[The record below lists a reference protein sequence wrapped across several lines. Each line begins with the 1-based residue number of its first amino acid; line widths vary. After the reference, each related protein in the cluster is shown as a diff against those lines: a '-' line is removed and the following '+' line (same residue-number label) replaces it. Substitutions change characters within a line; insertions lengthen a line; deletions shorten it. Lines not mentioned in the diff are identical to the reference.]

1 MKKLCNVLSCFVV
14 IAILISTM
22 PAFIPGVNAVLRPYD
37 HMGTVISKDME
48 NNTITIQADCIYSGM
63 GPEWAPCNCTFE
75 GVSPNENAL
84 NELNV
89 GDYVEAHSLGIPGGK
104 WVTLARII
112 TSTEN
117 FKVIADIYGDPAST
131 WFCSYP
137 EGGKHYPPL
146 LGDYMITYVNTPN
159 CSRCYGCNCEA
170 EYTTVN
176 ITNNDSDVSTLLY
189 PNQSYVYPNE
199 RYSIS
204 IIFHSGEASANPE
217 CTDDFCCGP
226 QPISNFTI
234 HILKPITKVHNLN
247 TGEDFVTIQAAIDA
261 PETLNGHV
269 INVDPGTY
277 RANVIVNKSLTI
289 NSTSGNPADTVVLAA
304 DPDADVFSVTADYVN
319 ISGFTVQGA
328 DELLRAGIHLNSTN
342 NCIIANN
349 NIANNFYGFRLRNSS
364 NNSIYHNDITNNSN
378 QAYDDTGTNA
388 WNSSYPS
395 GGNYWG
401 DYIEKYKA
409 EYNEDPE
416 DKLCGANQD
425 QICDG
430 DGIWDKPYKWIG
442 GNANA
447 TDNYPL
453 VTRYCAI
460 PPDKYLFIEK
470 WTQRIIEVLDG
481 DFCLCIDRPTY
492 EYNASVGELYPY
504 SVSRVRVNDSLVGI
518 YGSGT
523 SLHVINGTGGGAASG
538 LTGFYSIPFNDSELT
553 IMAIYA
559 DGSAKIMFGAETRV
573 LNPGDEWQETKGPV
587 KRSEKTGALINES
600 FVTVITNFGLWD
612 KSKIEQHAVI
622 GDIVSDPEFYEGQKV
637 IIDGEYRGWNC
648 SGLGGPPITRSDWC
662 VRDGTGITEIIYVTG
677 KSSGLD
683 YPDDMGERVI
693 VTGFVRVTESDI
705 VYIEATSVDIYSV
718 SNYSDTKSFLS
729 CVISDQDLVIID
741 IWRAGSTIYYKIKN
755 QGTANA
761 GACYTSLTVESV
773 FKASDYVASLE
784 PGAER
789 TGSFTYNWTYTPPR
803 DNITICA
810 DYQNTVTELNET
822 NNCRSKT
829 LLYPPPTSGAG
840 VTHEEVCSPCPS
852 YFSGSSTSFSKNI
865 GFSTGGAKDV
875 NSFRE
880 NIGNDYLP
888 LPTDITYEGL
898 FYDYYFDTG
907 EKAECQK
914 LFCPSYSYALSK
926 DPVSEVLGYYL
937 SVGLNSG
944 IIESDFQRKKLNL
957 VLVLDISGSMSS
969 SFDEYYYDR
978 FGNRV
983 EVNETEDAEK
993 SKIEIAAAAIVALL
1007 DHLEDD
1013 DRLGL
1018 VLFNTGAELAEPVS
1032 LVGAKNMQKLKG
1044 EILEISA
1051 TDGTRLSAG
1060 MQMATELYDEFLEV
1074 NQSEYENR
1082 IIFLTDA
1089 MPNLG
1094 QTSEE
1099 SLLGMTEANANK
1111 KVYTTFIGIG
1121 VDFNT
1126 ELVEYITKIRGANY
1140 YSVHSAKQFKERMDN
1155 EFEYMV
1161 TPLVFDLQL
1170 NLDASGYEIEK
1181 VYGSPEANEA
1191 TGEIMKVKTLFPS
1204 KKEGGETRGGLVLL
1218 KLRKISPENSLK
1230 LNVSYEDRNGVSG
1243 SDEATVVLE
1252 EKEPDFFDN
1261 SGIRKGILLSR
1272 YADLI
1277 KNWIIDE
1284 RDSIERNETVKP
1296 AVNAV
1301 EGILPPIELGRWERQ
1316 SIPLR
1321 VSEQYKALFSAF
1333 SVYFED
1339 EMNAIGDDTLTQEL
1353 DILDTLR
1360 GYE

>member
-1 MKKLCNVLSCFVV
+1 MKKLCTVLSCFVV
-14 IAILISTM
+14 ITILMSAM
-22 PAFIPGVNAVLRPYD
+22 PAIIPSVNAVLRPYD
-37 HMGTVISKDME
+37 YMGTVISKDME
-48 NNTITIQADCIYSGM
+48 NNTITIQADYVYGVA

-75 GVSPNENAL
+75 GVPPNENAL

-89 GDYVEAHSLGIPGGK
+89 GDYVEAHGLGILGGK

-112 TSTEN
+112 TSAEN
-117 FKVIADIYGDPAST
+117 FKVITDIYGDPTGT

-170 EYTTVN
+170 EYTMVN
-176 ITNNDSDVSTLLY
+176 ITNDNYVSTLLY
-189 PNQSYVYPNE
+189 PNQSYVYPDG

-204 IIFHSGEASANPE
+204 ITFHSGEAPANPE
-217 CTDDFCCGP
+217 CTEEFCFGP

-234 HILKPITKVHNLN
+234 HITKPITKVHNLN
-247 TGEDFVTIQAAIDA
+247 TGEDFVTIQAAIDD
-261 PETLNGHV
+261 PKTLKGHV

-304 DPDADVFSVTADYVN
+304 NPDTDVFSVSADHVN
-319 ISGFTVQGA
+319 ICGFTVQGA
-328 DELLRAGIHLNSTN
+328 DELLRAGIYLNSTN

-349 NIANNFYGFRLRNSS
+349 NVANNFFGFRLRNSS
-364 NNSIYHNDITNNSN
+364 NNSIYHNEIRNNTN
-378 QAYDDTGTNA
+378 QAYDGTGTNA
-388 WNSSYPS
+388 WNCSYPL

-401 DYIEKYKA
+401 DYREKYKA
-409 EYNEDPE
+409 EYNEDP
-416 DKLCGANQD
+416 DDNLCGANQD
-425 QICDG
+425 QVCDG
-430 DGIWDKPYKWIG
+430 DRIWDVPYKWISG
-442 GNANA
+442 DANA
-447 TDNYPL
+447 MDNYPL
-453 VTRYCAI
+453 VSRYCSI
-460 PPDKYLFIEK
+460 PPDKYIFIEK
-470 WTQRIIEVLDG
+470 WTQRIVEVLDG
-481 DFCLCIDRPTY
+481 DFGLCIDFPTY
-492 EYNASVGELYPY
+492 YYNASVGELYPY

-523 SLHVINGTGGGAASG
+523 SLYVINGTGGGAASA
-538 LTGFYSIPFNDSELT
+538 LTGFYSLPFNVSELT
-553 IMAIYA
+553 IMAINA
-559 DGSAKIMFGAETRV
+559 DDSAKVTFGTETRV
-573 LNPGDEWQETKGPV
+573 LNPGDEWRETKGPV
-587 KRSEKTGALINES
+587 KRTEETGALIYES
-600 FVTVITNFGLWD
+600 FVTVIKNFGLWD

-622 GDIVSDPEFYEGQKV
+622 GDIVSDHEFYEGQKV
-637 IIDGEYRGWNC
+637 LIDGEYRGWNC
-648 SGLGGPPITRSDWC
+648 SGLSGPPVTRSDWC
-662 VRDGTGITEIIYVTG
+662 VSDGTGIIYVTG
-677 KSSGLD
+677 KISGLY
-683 YPDDMGERVI
+683 YPDDVGERVI

-705 VYIEATSVDIYSV
+705 VYIEATNVEIYSV

-729 CVISDQDLVIID
+729 CVISDPDLVIID

-761 GACYTSLTVESV
+761 GASYTSLTVEDV
-773 FKASDYVASLE
+773 FKASDYVAPLE

-789 TGSFTYNWTYTPPR
+789 TGSFYYNWTYTPPR
-803 DNITICA
+803 DNLTICV

-840 VTHEEVCSPCPS
+840 VTQEEVCCPAPS
-852 YFSGSSTSFSKNI
+852 YFGGYGTSFSQQI

-875 NSFRE
+875 NNFRE
-880 NIGNDYLP
+880 NIRNEYLP

-926 DPVSEVLGYYL
+926 DPVSEDLGYYM

-944 IIESDFQRKKLNL
+944 INESDFQRKKLNL
-957 VLVLDISGSMSS
+957 VLVLDISGSMGS

-983 EVNETEDAEK
+983 SVNETEDAEK
-993 SKIEIAAAAIVALL
+993 SKIEIAAEAIVALL

-1018 VLFNTGAELAEPVS
+1018 VLFNTGAELVEPVS
-1032 LVGAKNMQKLKG
+1032 LIGTKNMQKLKG
-1044 EILEISA
+1044 DVLEISA
-1051 TDGTRLSAG
+1051 TGGTQLSAG
-1060 MQMATELYDEFLEV
+1060 MQMATELYDEFLDV
-1074 NQSEYENR
+1074 NQSEYESR
-1082 IIFLTDA
+1082 IIFLTDL

-1140 YSVHSAKQFKERMDN
+1140 YSVHSAKQFKERMDD

-1218 KLRKISPENSLK
+1218 KLMKISPENSLK

-1243 SDEATVVLE
+1243 IDEATVLLE
-1252 EKEPDFFDN
+1252 EREPDFFDN
-1261 SGIRKGILLSR
+1261 TGIRKGILLSR

-1296 AVNAV
+1296 SVNAV

-1321 VSEQYKALFSAF
+1321 VSEPYKALFSAF
-1333 SVYFED
+1333 SSYFED
-1339 EMNAIGDDTLTQEL
+1339 EMNAIGDDRLGQEL
-1353 DILDTLR
+1353 DILDTLS